1 MLRKIKYL
9 MIIILFSNSLL
20 LLSCNEVTT
29 VYPRYKPYIVDAMTD
44 DTSIEPELTIWED
57 PYFEKEA
64 VTNEKEVTI
73 NDKTYIGKYTKSII
87 KKWDSYVTD
96 IYTDDKGVK
105 IGFKEKTNQ
114 LVMLDL
120 MNDDFFKTEPFKD
133 DIDNVEYNT
142 LSLAKKIASKYIN
155 INQYELMTE
164 DSVSDEYAKE
174 DVKCHITYYTFTF
187 MKKFNVIINSSDYLT
202 IKITS
207 KGNLAS
213 LYIGDLNFFY
223 NLENRYYVME
233 DVNRVNNIKVLSTY
247 KSLGYEVLDQEIIYQ
262 RLVVTPKGVL
272 ALYSYIDVKLMLNGE
287 EKNTEIGL
295 LTYFVY

>member
-1 MLRKIKYL
+1 MLRKIKYV

-29 VYPRYKPYIVDAMTD
+29 VYPRYEPYIVDAMTD
-44 DTSIEPELTIWED
+44 ETSIKPELTVWED
-57 PYFEKEA
+57 TYFEKEA

-96 IYTDDKGVK
+96 IYTDDKEVK

-120 MNDDFFKTEPFKD
+120 MNNEFFNTEPFKD

-155 INQYELMTE
+155 INQYELITE
-164 DSVSDEYAKE
+164 DSVSDEYARD

-187 MKKFNVIINSSDYLT
+187 MKKFDVIINSSDYLS

-223 NLENRYYVME
+223 NLENRYYMME

-287 EKNTEIGL
+287 EKNTGIGL